1 MEKGYSRLLI
11 DEYVLPDTGA
21 PLRGSSMDILMMMFC
36 SGMERTKSQWVEL
49 LDRCGL
55 EIVKV
60 WAPRSDFEHV
70 IETQLKA

>member
-1 MEKGYSRLLI
+1 
-11 DEYVLPDTGA
+11 
-21 PLRGSSMDILMMMFC
+21 MDILMMMFC